1 MTLSARGIAFSR
13 NGRRILHD
21 VSLDVC
27 AGELVA
33 VLGPNGAG
41 KSTLLKLMAGE
52 LTADAGELRLNDTPL
67 GARSR
72 REQARLRAVLPQHT
86 DVAFPF
92 TCEEIVLM
100 GRAPHQQS
108 FETAHD
114 RAIAAEIMAR
124 LGVLQFARR
133 SIFSL
138 SGGEQQRVHLARVL
152 AQIWD
157 AAPQGGARYLLID
170 EPTASLDPA
179 FQLLVLD
186 TARDLARRG
195 IGVMAVLHD
204 FNLAALHA
212 DRLAVMK
219 DGRIA
224 CLGTPEQVI
233 RADMM
238 RDVYGIDAMIGRIG
252 ATGQI
257 YVVPLPQAR
266 GKVEA
271 ARSPGGALRAGPAPA
286 ADSAIRAAP

>member
-1 MTLSARGIAFSR
+1 MLSARNISFSR
-13 NGRRILHD
+13 SGKRILHD
-21 VSLDVC
+21 VGLEI
-27 AGELVA
+27 AGGELLA

-41 KSTLLKLMAGE
+41 KSTLLKIIAGE
-52 LTADAGELRLNDTPL
+52 LDADGGVVSMNDKVL
-67 GARSR
+67 HKWSR
-72 REQARLRAVLPQHT
+72 REQAQRRAVLPQHT
-86 DVAFPF
+86 NVAFPF

-100 GRAPHQQS
+100 GRSPHQQS

-114 RAIAAEIMAR
+114 RAVAADVMAK

-157 AAPQGGARYLLID
+157 DAPDGNPRYLLID

-224 CLGTPEQVI
+224 YSGTPEQVI
-233 RADMM
+233 CAEMM

-252 ATGQI
+252 TSGQI
-257 YVVPLPQAR
+257 YVVPLPHAPR
-266 GKVEA
+266 KIEA
-271 ARSPGGALRAGPAPA
+271 A
-286 ADSAIRAAP
+286 

>member
-1 MTLSARGIAFSR
+1 MLAARNVDFSR
-13 NGRRILHD
+13 GSRKILHD
-21 VSLDVC
+21 VGLDVRP
-27 AGELVA
+27 GELLA

-41 KSTLLKLMAGE
+41 KSTLLKIMAGE
-52 LTADAGELRLNDTPL
+52 IAADAGAVTMNDKPL
-67 GARSR
+67 GHWSR
-72 REQARLRAVLPQHT
+72 REQAQLRAVLPQHT
-86 DVAFPF
+86 NVAFPF

-100 GRAPHQQS
+100 GRSPHQQS

-114 RAIAAEIMAR
+114 RAVAAEIMAR
-124 LGVLQFARR
+124 LDVLQFARR

-157 AAPQGGARYLLID
+157 EAPAGAARYLLID

-195 IGVMAVLHD
+195 VGVMAVLHD

-224 CLGTPEQVI
+224 YLGTPEQVI

-238 RDVYGIDAMIGRIG
+238 RDVYGIEAMVGRVG

-257 YVVPLPQAR
+257 YVVPLPQSP

-271 ARSPGGALRAGPAPA
+271 A
-286 ADSAIRAAP
+286 